1 MLHLIVHIVLFQ
13 LIFKQVLKMAEI
25 NEIRFRKFI
34 KLRAQGVSKSRL
46 MHRIGNL
53 TFFFYLNLYY
63 STFQFK
69 GITDKTHD
77 EWAYK
82 DDHDIPFFKEEHGG
96 RPRKTSISDDQLLVE
111 VIEEKWWSNLN
122 DLKDDERIKA
132 LNLEVSDRTLY
143 RRLNENGI

>member
-1 MLHLIVHIVLFQ
+1 
-13 LIFKQVLKMAEI
+13 MAEI

-82 DDHDIPFFKEEHGG
+82 DDHDIPFFKEHGS
-96 RPRKTSISDDQLLVE
+96 RPRKTSISDD
-111 VIEEKWWSNLN
+111 
-122 DLKDDERIKA
+122 
-132 LNLEVSDRTLY
+132 
-143 RRLNENGI
+143 